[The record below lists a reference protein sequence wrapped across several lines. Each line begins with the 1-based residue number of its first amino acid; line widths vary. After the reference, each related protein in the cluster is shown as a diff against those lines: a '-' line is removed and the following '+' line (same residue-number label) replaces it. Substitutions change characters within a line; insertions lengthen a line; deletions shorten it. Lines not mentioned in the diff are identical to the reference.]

1 MQSLVVVIAVLIVAF
16 MLQKSHPYLA
26 AFVAVFPV
34 KILAV
39 IFMSLEQNNSEQL
52 QSIVSGLV
60 FWQFLWGGGLLIL
73 YFWLRH

>member
-1 MQSLVVVIAVLIVAF
+1 

-60 FWQFLWGGGLLIL
+60 FWQFLWGGDC
-73 YFWLRH
+73 